1 MPTTATPTPSPD
13 STVVETVETVAAATE
28 DLLGL
33 LVYAGV
39 GVLIGLVLAILLIAT
54 LRALGRR
61 RSMYHEAAR
70 FGRTP
75 VYALGALAGG
85 YVATVVARL
94 SLALP
99 AWTDVAVQV
108 LLIGVILAG
117 TGVLVALLKAVE
129 SSVVKGVRA
138 SEDQGRANRV
148 TTQAQVLRRFAEVVV
163 IICGLVGAVMTFPS
177 ARLAM
182 GSLLASAGLVSVVA
196 GLAAQSTLGNV
207 FAGIQLAVTDA
218 IRVDDV
224 VQVDTD
230 RGAIEEI
237 TLTYVVVRVW
247 DGRRL
252 IYPSSYFTQN
262 PFENW
267 SRHST
272 EYTGTVE
279 LDLDWRVPVAAVR
292 AEAMRIVKASRSW
305 DGRTADVD
313 VTSTSGGTVTV
324 RVAISAADAASVWR
338 LQCLI
343 REELVHWLQNEAP
356 YALPRTRVEVQHVE
370 VSRDPQPEQVARLAE
385 ELAILQ
391 QPADIEAPTAPQE
404 RVEDTPEDAAR
415 VRAVARGRSPL
426 RRLRREKLLRRHIL
440 ARGEKAREQP
450 RQEVAETG
458 ETGESTMVLPA
469 AEPGAGRGPAGR
481 KDEG

>member
-39 GVLIGLVLAILLIAT
+39 GVLIGLVLAILLIAI

-218 IRVDDV
+218 IR
-224 VQVDTD
+224 
-230 RGAIEEI
+230 
-237 TLTYVVVRVW
+237 
-247 DGRRL
+247 
-252 IYPSSYFTQN
+252 
-262 PFENW
+262 
-267 SRHST
+267 
-272 EYTGTVE
+272 
-279 LDLDWRVPVAAVR
+279 
-292 AEAMRIVKASRSW
+292 
-305 DGRTADVD
+305 
-313 VTSTSGGTVTV
+313 
-324 RVAISAADAASVWR
+324 
-338 LQCLI
+338 
-343 REELVHWLQNEAP
+343 
-356 YALPRTRVEVQHVE
+356 
-370 VSRDPQPEQVARLAE
+370 
-385 ELAILQ
+385 
-391 QPADIEAPTAPQE
+391 
-404 RVEDTPEDAAR
+404 
-415 VRAVARGRSPL
+415 
-426 RRLRREKLLRRHIL
+426 
-440 ARGEKAREQP
+440 
-450 RQEVAETG
+450 
-458 ETGESTMVLPA
+458 
-469 AEPGAGRGPAGR
+469 
-481 KDEG
+481 